1 MYIDLYPYFEAIES
15 QGLGMILRD
24 SIWMFPVIECVHLLA
39 LAMLGGAVMIV
50 DFRLLGFGLSGKPL
64 REVAESMQPWLKRS
78 LITIL
83 VTGVLLFMSEAVKC
97 YYSPPFW
104 YKMGFLATAII
115 FTFSIKKRVLATDEA
130 ALGPIKGRVIA
141 LLSLGL
147 WFGVGFSGRWIAF
160 Y

>member
-115 FTFSIKKRVLATDEA
+115 CTFSIKKRVLATDEA